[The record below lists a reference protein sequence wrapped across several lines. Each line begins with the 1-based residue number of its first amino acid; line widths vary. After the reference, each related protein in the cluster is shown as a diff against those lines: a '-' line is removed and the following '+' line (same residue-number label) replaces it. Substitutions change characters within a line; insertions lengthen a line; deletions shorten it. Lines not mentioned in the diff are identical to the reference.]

1 MRIRPGPLAF
11 AIIPVCAL
19 LVIWGS
25 LQYSAADNFAVLAQT
40 AGKKVVDAA
49 AKIKNGFNVS
59 ASDESIASLFKSM
72 EEKNAA
78 LEKKDVLLNVKVK
91 KLVSQVWTKV
101 PTSRPPVSIHLT
113 ARGTNDIT

>member
-1 MRIRPGPLAF
+1 MSADQRWMRSIRPGPLAF
-11 AIIPVCAL
+11 AIIPLCAF

-25 LQYSAADNFAVLAQT
+25 LQYSTADRFVALDQNGGQ
-40 AGKKVVDAA
+40 DAA
-49 AKIKNGFNVS
+49 AKSKIGFNIS
-59 ASDESIASLFKSM
+59 ASEESISSLFKSM

-101 PTSRPPVSIHLT
+101 LT
-113 ARGTNDIT
+113 YL